1 MDIKCLDPQGIN
13 SFELKANEVLSKHL
27 PDSWIGYSSLEMLG
41 RQGKD
46 FEADLIL
53 VTHDRIIVVELKN
66 YKGKIFSR
74 GNRWIQEYDDGRQES
89 RINAV
94 SQASRAA
101 KILKS
106 RLQQKLGNKY
116 VPYVDKRVVLCG
128 SADASHLSEEERECV
143 FTLDEFKHI
152 GDEKIYAKIIGRPFN
167 FDRKEDIPTKNITVW
182 NRIFLNNSADF
193 KAKAFSSNGY
203 VLNGTSL
210 FQHKD
215 HLYAEYRSQK
225 AENANYQA
233 LMRRWDFTAPCII
246 EHSRT
251 PEQRATIAQ
260 RESSV
265 LGYIDT
271 QDEDLKDS
279 HLQLLHIP
287 TDLTEDFVE
296 LYEWPNKKERL
307 DTFIRKNNKKLTT
320 QNRLDLIQVLVS
332 QLSRLHDIEVAHRD
346 LGPHSIWLSLPSKV
360 VFSNFLT
367 AYYPDPDKKTVSP
380 VRKIIQHG
388 RVETP
393 EELFEETSHATAF
406 SRDVYLATA
415 ACHFIAFD
423 TWPKKEEGIYVWSP
437 IEGNEISEKLGDWF
451 SRGLELDS
459 RDRFQDLCVAQTELN
474 KLVRTGAEDP
484 TQTLSLLAKYHTN
497 KNVYTE
503 LGAVPFKTD
512 GTCHLLKA
520 PDDSFGVKAWFG
532 LSDTNGAG
540 GINHEL
546 LMFFSR
552 LESINK
558 AALSCLPKIL
568 DFGFNPTMTCAYFK
582 YEWVV
587 GVSWDKA
594 VENIEKPDG
603 YKLAK
608 ALITAL
614 LKLHGAKLHHGDLH
628 PQNIIVDNENIRF
641 IDLVE
646 YDLNNADKH
655 TPAYVPSSYESLA
668 KTAIDRFA
676 AIKIIHE
683 LAQVISSLHLAK
695 YAEELLAL
703 PEVSTSEL
711 EKLLDKF
718 DEIVNPPPPVTVEKY
733 EIHHKNCR
741 TVTELLTS
749 DDGAYYMTLK
759 QNAGKERDLLSVQLS
774 GIKKN
779 ISLLINEDRKFIVS
793 FRENDI
799 RHDQFIRNKRDSQ
812 LKLTG
817 EIHLSN
823 NIQGSTEDFINF
835 ILESDAYK
843 ELARTSGETNAEAK
857 GPIRPT
863 LTLPKMAKSTVLDA
877 REIWKVLVDTE
888 EESYPKIQVVTDP
901 VYNANQLLSFRY
913 SLDDSKFDFD
923 LRTERVN
930 VKMEVRGELR
940 VIGIVEDLSSDN
952 LILKTRGNN
961 TPQAGDTL
969 ILEGSMTAASL
980 SKRERAVT
988 KLITGRAIIP
998 DLPDYFSPGLDAQII
1013 EGITPTEDE
1022 LNSYTEY
1029 KEDGSISFAL
1039 NEQQRDA
1046 FKALYK
1052 YGPIA
1057 LLQGPPGTGK
1067 TAFIGSYIHYSIM
1080 KGARRVLLVSQSH
1093 EAVNNASERVRSLFK
1108 RTEQAIDIVRLGDE
1122 SNLSASLTDVGEKA
1136 LQEHYRDKFR
1146 AEYKERLST
1155 LLEHIGIPAEMSAII
1170 SEFEDSY
1177 GQRFNQLLSQAQ
1189 DEDQAGTAKLTQRE
1203 SKLKSNLNDFLAR
1216 QLPDSPSFTGVPLS
1230 KIRSTLLEHLAE
1242 HFDIYSG
1249 ELISKVSNLIETSNE
1264 WLSVMA
1270 SGKAQFQNF
1279 LAKTRTLV
1287 CGTCVGIGRNHYGVQ
1302 ENIYDLVVIDEAA
1315 RSPASELAIAMQVGK
1330 KVLLVGDHKQLP
1342 PLFDE
1347 AHIKAA
1353 KRELPKLDEEELKRS
1368 DFERAFVS
1376 DYGKTVGRSLL
1387 TQYRMAPPIG
1397 KLVSENFYDGAL
1409 QTGRSLTDEN
1419 YQNLINSF
1427 ATPVTWFDTS
1437 GEGNQNREATPKG
1450 KGVNEKS
1457 FINPLEADC
1466 IISIIRRM
1474 YDSDSDGEIFKEGE
1488 EPKIGVIC
1496 MYGEQVRHLIRK
1508 INSMPWARSLLERRI
1523 VKVDTVDSYQ
1533 GKENDIIILSLVRSN
1548 ARGTQGYVSSENRA
1562 NVSLS
1567 RAKECLFIV
1576 GNSQM
1581 WSQHNQ
1587 SSAFGRVF
1595 KFIEDNNSPDYSIR
1609 PVKGVS
1615 Q

>member
-13 SFELKANEVLSKHL
+13 GFELKANEVLSKHL

-53 VTHDRIIVVELKN
+53 VTHDRIIVIELKN
-66 YKGKIFSR
+66 YKGKLFSR

-106 RLQQKLGNKY
+106 RLQKKLANKY

-152 GDEKIYAKIIGRPFN
+152 GDEKIYKKIIGRPFS
-167 FDRKEDIPTKNITVW
+167 FDRKEDIPNKNITVW

-215 HLYAEYRSQK
+215 NLYSEFRSQK

-233 LMRRWDFTAPCII
+233 LMRRWDFTAPCIV
-246 EHSRT
+246 EHTRT

-260 RESSV
+260 RESNV

-307 DTFIRKNNKKLTT
+307 DTFIRKNKSKLTT
-320 QNRLDLIQVLVS
+320 QNRLDLIQVLIS
-332 QLSRLHDIEVAHRD
+332 QLSRLHEIEVAHRD
-346 LGPHSIWLSLPSKV
+346 LGSHSIWLSLPSKV
-360 VFSNFLT
+360 VLSNFLT
-367 AYYPDPDKKTVSP
+367 AYYPDPDKKTVSS

-393 EELFEETSHATAF
+393 EELFEENSHATAF

-423 TWPKKEEGIYVWSP
+423 TWPKKEDGIYVWNP
-437 IEGNEISEKLGDWF
+437 VGGNEISEKLSGWF

-459 RDRFQDLCVAQTELN
+459 RDRFQDLCDSQTELN
-474 KLVRTGAEDP
+474 KLIRTGAEDP
-484 TQTLSLLAKYHTN
+484 AHTLSLLTKYYTN
-497 KNVYTE
+497 NNVYTE

-532 LSDTNGAG
+532 LSDTHGSG

-552 LESINK
+552 LESINN
-558 AALSCLPKIL
+558 AALPQLPEIL
-568 DFGFNPTMTCAYFK
+568 DFGFNPAMTCAYFK
-582 YEWVV
+582 YEWVE
-587 GVSWDKA
+587 GVTWAKA
-594 VENIEKPDG
+594 VESIEKPDG
-603 YKLAK
+603 YRLAK
-608 ALITAL
+608 ELVLAL
-614 LKLHGAKLHHGDLH
+614 LKLHGAKLYHGDLH
-628 PQNIIVDNENIRF
+628 PQNIIVDDGKIRF

-655 TPAYVPSSYESLA
+655 TPAYVPSSFENLA
-668 KTAIDRFA
+668 KTTIDRFA
-676 AIKIIHE
+676 VVKILNELSQAIN
-683 LAQVISSLHLAK
+683 SLHLSK
-695 YAEELLAL
+695 YTEELLAL

-711 EKLLDKF
+711 EKLLDNF
-718 DEIVNPPPPVTVEKY
+718 DMIVNPPPPVTLRKY
-733 EIHHKNCR
+733 EIHLKNCR

-759 QNAGKERDLLSVQLS
+759 QNAGKQGDLLSVQLS

-823 NIQGSTEDFINF
+823 NIHGSTESFIDFI
-835 ILESDAYK
+835 LQSEAYK
-843 ELARTSGETNAEAK
+843 KLARTSGETNAEGK
-857 GPIRPT
+857 GSHRPT
-863 LTLPKMAKSTVLDA
+863 LTLPKMASSTVLDA
-877 REIWKVLVDTE
+877 RDIWKVLVETE

-930 VKMEVRGELR
+930 VKMEVKGELR
-940 VIGIVEDLSSDN
+940 VIGIVEDLSSDT
-952 LILKTRGNN
+952 LILKTRGNT
-961 TPQAGDTL
+961 TPQAGDTI

-980 SKRERAVT
+980 SKREKAVT
-988 KLITGRAIIP
+988 KLITGRGVIP
-998 DLPDYFSPGLDAQII
+998 DLPDYFSPGLNAQII
-1013 EGITPTEDE
+1013 EGVTPTEDE
-1022 LNSYTEY
+1022 LNTYTEY

-1046 FKALYK
+1046 FKALYR

-1146 AEYKERLST
+1146 AEYRERLST
-1155 LLEHIGIPAEMSAII
+1155 LLEHIGIPAEMSSTI
-1170 SEFEDSY
+1170 SDFEDSY

-1189 DEDQAGTAKLTQRE
+1189 DEEQADTAKLAQRQ
-1203 SKLKSNLNDFLAR
+1203 SKLKESLNGFVSR
-1216 QLPDSPSFTGVPLS
+1216 QYPNSPSFTGVSLS
-1230 KIRSTLLEHLAE
+1230 KIRSTLLEFLAE
-1242 HFDIYSG
+1242 HFDIYSK
-1249 ELISKVSNLIETSNE
+1249 ELIFKVSNLIETSNE

-1387 TQYRMAPPIG
+1387 TQYRMAPAIG
-1397 KLVSENFYDGAL
+1397 RLVSDNFYDGAL
-1409 QTGRSLTDEN
+1409 QTGRPQTRDQ

-1427 ATPVTWFDTS
+1427 ANPVTWFDTS
-1437 GEGNQNREATPKG
+1437 GEGNRNREETPKG
-1450 KGVNEKS
+1450 KGVNKKS
-1457 FINPLEADC
+1457 FINPHEADC
-1466 IISIIRRM
+1466 IISIIKRL
-1474 YDSDSDGEIFKEGE
+1474 YDSDTNDEILTEDE
-1488 EPKIGVIC
+1488 DPKVGVIC

-1533 GKENDIIILSLVRSN
+1533 GKENDIVILSLVRSN
-1548 ARGTQGYVSSENRA
+1548 GRGTQGYVSSENRA

-1567 RAKECLFIV
+1567 RAKEALFIV

-1581 WSQHNQ
+1581 WSQYNQ

-1609 PVKGVS
+1609 PAKGVS

>member
-13 SFELKANEVLSKHL
+13 GFELKANEVLSEHL

-46 FEADLIL
+46 FEADLII

-66 YKGKIFSR
+66 YQGKIYSK
-74 GNRWIQEYDDGRQES
+74 GNQWIQEYSDGRQES
-89 RINAV
+89 RISAV

-106 RLQQKLGNKY
+106 RLKQKLGNKY

-128 SADASHLSEEERECV
+128 SADASHLPDEERECV

-152 GDEKIYAKIIGRPFN
+152 GDEKIYKNVIGRPFN

-203 VLNGTSL
+203 VLYGTSL

-215 HLYAEYRSQK
+215 NLYSEFRSQK
-225 AENANYQA
+225 SENANYQA
-233 LMRRWDFTAPCII
+233 LMRRWDFTAPCIV
-246 EHSRT
+246 EHTRT
-251 PEQRATIAQ
+251 PEQRAIVAQ
-260 RESSV
+260 RESNV

-307 DTFIRKNNKKLTT
+307 DTFIRKNKTKLTT
-320 QNRLDLIQVLVS
+320 QNRLDLIQVLIS
-332 QLSRLHDIEVAHRD
+332 QLSRLHEIEVAHRD
-346 LGPHSIWLSLPSKV
+346 LGSHSIWLSLPSKV
-360 VFSNFLT
+360 VLSNFLT

-388 RVETP
+388 RAETP
-393 EELFEETSHATAF
+393 EELFEENSHATAF

-423 TWPKKEEGIYVWSP
+423 SWPKKEDGIYVWSP
-437 IEGNEISEKLGDWF
+437 VEDNDISEKLSSWF

-459 RDRFQDLCVAQTELN
+459 RDRFQDLCNSQTELN
-474 KLVRTGAEDP
+474 KLIRTGTEDP
-484 TQTLSLLAKYHTN
+484 AHNLSFLTKYHTN
-497 KNVYTE
+497 NNVYTE
-503 LGAVPFKTD
+503 LGAVPFKTE

-532 LSDTNGAG
+532 LSDTNGSG

-558 AALSCLPKIL
+558 AGLPQLPEIL

-582 YEWVV
+582 YEWIE

-614 LKLHGAKLHHGDLH
+614 LKLHGAKLYHGDLH
-628 PQNIIVDNENIRF
+628 PKNIIVDNENIRF

-646 YDLNNADKH
+646 YDLSNADKH

-668 KTAIDRFA
+668 KTTIDRFA
-676 AIKIIHE
+676 AVKIIHE
-683 LAQVISSLHLAK
+683 LSQTINSIHLAK
-695 YAEELLAL
+695 YAEGLLNL

-711 EKLLDKF
+711 EKLLDNF
-718 DEIVNPPPPVTVEKY
+718 DEIVNPPPPVTVKKY
-733 EIHHKNCR
+733 EIHHRNCR

-759 QNAGKERDLLSVQLS
+759 QNAGKDRDLLSVQLS

-779 ISLLINEDRKFIVS
+779 ISLLINEDKKFIVS

-812 LKLTG
+812 LKLNG

-823 NIQGSTEDFINF
+823 NVHGSTEDFINY
-835 ILESDAYK
+835 ILESDSYK
-843 ELARTSGETNAEAK
+843 ELARASGETNAEATGLK
-857 GPIRPT
+857 RPI

-877 REIWKVLVDTE
+877 RDIWKVLVETE

-901 VYNANQLLSFRY
+901 VFNAKQLLSFRY
-913 SLDDSKFDFD
+913 SLDESKFDFD

-930 VKMEVRGELR
+930 VKMELRGELR
-940 VIGIVEDLSSDN
+940 AIGIVQDLSSDT
-952 LILKTRGNN
+952 LILKTRGKNL
-961 TPQAGDTL
+961 PQAGDTL

-980 SKRERAVT
+980 SKREKAIT
-988 KLITGRAIIP
+988 KLITGRGVIP
-998 DLPDYFSPGLDAQII
+998 DLPDYFSPGLDAKII
-1013 EGITPTEDE
+1013 EGVTPTEDE
-1022 LNSYTEY
+1022 LDTYTEH

-1046 FKALYK
+1046 FKALYR

-1067 TAFIGSYIHYSIM
+1067 TAFIGSYVHYSIM

-1093 EAVNNASERVRSLFK
+1093 EAVNNASEKVRSLFK

-1146 AEYKERLST
+1146 AEYRERLST
-1155 LLEHIGIPAEMSAII
+1155 LLEHIGIPAEMSSII

-1189 DEDQAGTAKLTQRE
+1189 DEEQADTATLTQRQ
-1203 SKLKSNLNDFLAR
+1203 SRLKENLNGFLSR
-1216 QLPDSPSFTGVPLS
+1216 QLPESPSFTEVPLS
-1230 KIRSTLLEHLAE
+1230 KIRSNLLEFLAE
-1242 HFDIYSG
+1242 YFDIYSK
-1249 ELISKVSNLIETSNE
+1249 ELIFKVSNLIETSNE

-1315 RSPASELAIAMQVGK
+1315 RSPASELAIAMQIGK

-1387 TQYRMAPPIG
+1387 TQYRMSPAIG

-1409 QTGRSLTDEN
+1409 QTGRAQTRDQ

-1427 ATPVTWFDTS
+1427 ANPVTWFDTS
-1437 GEGNQNREATPKG
+1437 GEGNRNREATPKG

-1457 FINPLEADC
+1457 FINPHEADC
-1466 IISIIRRM
+1466 IISIIKRL
-1474 YDSDSDGEIFKEGE
+1474 YDSDSNGEVLTEGE
-1488 EPKIGVIC
+1488 DPKIGVIC

-1533 GKENDIIILSLVRSN
+1533 GKENDIVILSLVRSN
-1548 ARGTQGYVSSENRA
+1548 GRGKQGYVSSENRA

-1567 RAKECLFIV
+1567 RAKEALFIV

-1581 WSQHNQ
+1581 WSQNNQ
-1587 SSAFGRVF
+1587 SSAFGRVLQ
-1595 KFIEDNNSPDYSIR
+1595 FIEDNASSDYAIR
-1609 PVKGVS
+1609 SVKGVS